1 MPEDTRAGEPIRV
14 MIVDDQEPVRVGI
27 DLMIRRD
34 KGMLVSL
41 EAENGQQALDR
52 LARAAKLGIALPDV
66 VLMDVRMP
74 VMDGIEATA
83 RIAGVYPRVSVLV
96 LTTYDEDDYA
106 FGALDAGASGFLL
119 KDVRAVQLRDAIRAV
134 AAGDA
139 VLTPRITRE
148 MLKRG
153 VRRAEQG
160 SERERLRALFR
171 RLTKRER
178 EICSLVADGLS
189 NAEIAERLVIQ
200 PASAEAISAI
210 SASKSMFLIEDTI
223 SSPTYMSAGVV
234 AKPGIARNTGEKNSA
249 TINITADVTAVR
261 PVLPPAATPALDS
274 T

>member
-1 MPEDTRAGEPIRV
+1 MIRT
-14 MIVDDQEPVRVGI
+14 MIVDDQEGVRMGLS
-27 DLMIRRD
+27 LMLRRAD
-34 KGMLVSL
+34 GVTVVL
-41 EAENGQQALDR
+41 EAEDGQQAIDR
-52 LARAAKLGIALPDV
+52 LAQAEELGRALPDV
-66 VLMDVRMP
+66 ILMDVRMP
-74 VMDGIEATA
+74 RMDGIDATA
-83 RIAGVYPRVSVLV
+83 RITARWTDVRVLI

-200 PASAEAISAI
+200 PASVKRAVTRILARTGMRDRVQA
-210 SASKSMFLIEDTI
+210 AVAWHKAG
-223 SSPTYMSAGVV
+223 MS
-234 AKPGIARNTGEKNSA
+234 
-249 TINITADVTAVR
+249 
-261 PVLPPAATPALDS
+261 
-274 T
+274 

>member
-1 MPEDTRAGEPIRV
+1 MPEDTRVGEPIRV

-27 DLMIRRD
+27 GLMIRRD

-83 RIAGVYPRVSVLV
+83 RIAGAYPRVSVLV

-119 KDVRAVQLRDAIRAV
+119 KDV
-134 AAGDA
+134 AGDA

-200 PASAEAISAI
+200 PASVKRAVTRILARTGMRDRVQA
-210 SASKSMFLIEDTI
+210 AVAWHKAG
-223 SSPTYMSAGVV
+223 MS
-234 AKPGIARNTGEKNSA
+234 
-249 TINITADVTAVR
+249 
-261 PVLPPAATPALDS
+261 
-274 T
+274 

>member
-1 MPEDTRAGEPIRV
+1 MSTGVPVRV
-14 MIVDDQEPVRVGI
+14 VIVDDAPIVRDGLTMYLDSAEDIEVVARLSNGVELLDYLDTHRV
-27 DLMIRRD
+27 DL
-34 KGMLVSL
+34 
-41 EAENGQQALDR
+41 
-52 LARAAKLGIALPDV
+52 

-200 PASAEAISAI
+200 PASVKRAVTRILARTGMRDRVQA
-210 SASKSMFLIEDTI
+210 AVAWHKAG
-223 SSPTYMSAGVV
+223 MS
-234 AKPGIARNTGEKNSA
+234 
-249 TINITADVTAVR
+249 
-261 PVLPPAATPALDS
+261 
-274 T
+274 

>member
-1 MPEDTRAGEPIRV
+1 MSRPFCALAAATRDKGTLMPEDTRVGEPIRV

-27 DLMIRRD
+27 GLMIRRD

-52 LARAAKLGIALPDV
+52 LTRAAKLGIALPDV

-153 VRRAEQG
+153 VRCAEQG

-200 PASAEAISAI
+200 PASVKRAVTRILARTGMRDRVQA
-210 SASKSMFLIEDTI
+210 AVAWHKAG
-223 SSPTYMSAGVV
+223 MS
-234 AKPGIARNTGEKNSA
+234 
-249 TINITADVTAVR
+249 
-261 PVLPPAATPALDS
+261 
-274 T
+274 